1 MPISAEQEALE
12 TQRDALE
19 VHRYAA
25 WGLIPENAYTRIK
38 KLMEALR
45 EEFGGPEIEPHISIV
60 GSTLMTEDEAI
71 GAFNGGCNEV
81 EQIRCKVET
90 LETSRFYFQ
99 CVSLVIEITDD
110 LKEKTRWFAGSCMPH
125 LSLLYGTL
133 TDEEKKRAKEKVLA
147 MDPTIT
153 ELEFIMSRVALYQV
167 NFADR
172 TQKSWVK
179 LREGNLKLS

>member
-1 MPISAEQEALE
+1 
-12 TQRDALE
+12 
-19 VHRYAA
+19 
-25 WGLIPENAYTRIK
+25 
-38 KLMEALR
+38 MEALR

-90 LETSRFYFQ
+90 LET
-99 CVSLVIEITDD
+99 T
-110 LKEKTRWFAGSCMPH
+110 CMPH

-153 ELEFIMSRVALYQV
+153 GLEFITSRVALYQV

-179 LREGNLKLS
+179 LREGNLKVS